1 MILVFMSCC
10 FLWTHHLM
18 EAEEAWGGKAMISKA
33 HSQLWIQSSGSLTT
47 EPTLFIINQTRF
59 GCSSEG
65 RFFYLNCVSRTFWS
79 HTPWNVQPEGSEEM
93 ILSLVF
99 TTFKKLLSYWIHQT
113 LFTCWAPPKHQ
124 TRCFAISHE
133 LSQILSA
140 TGCMW
145 LFPFY
150 QWENWCSEE
159 WPTFPTP
166 HNYQRRPN
174 VHSTTSARAG
184 LEKQSTPRESYP
196 CFQWENP
203 GLSQSGQ
210 SILLAMGL
218 VQKWASIW
226 IKKVQGKIFC
236 SVNIIFT
243 L

>member
-1 MILVFMSCC
+1 MHPEMSSQRGVKKWSSHWSSPPSRSCLVNGFIKHYSP
-10 FLWTHHLM
+10 
-18 EAEEAWGGKAMISKA
+18 AE
-33 HSQLWIQSSGSLTT
+33 
-47 EPTLFIINQTRF
+47 P
-59 GCSSEG
+59 
-65 RFFYLNCVSRTFWS
+65 
-79 HTPWNVQPEGSEEM
+79 
-93 ILSLVF
+93 
-99 TTFKKLLSYWIHQT
+99 LLSIRHDV
-113 LFTCWAPPKHQ
+113 LPFLMN
-124 TRCFAISHE
+124 
-133 LSQILSA
+133 LSQILS
-140 TGCMW
+140 TTKCMW

-150 QWENWCSEE
+150 QWESWCSEE

-166 HNYQRRPN
+166 HNYHRLPN

-184 LEKQSTPRESYP
+184 LDKQSTSRESDP